1 MIDRNRDIG
10 GVRDGIVVALATQE
24 TGTVILITTKNLRH
38 REDSRGVARSRSP
51 SQAIAV
57 LIMLQNQSDSLPA
70 LFSSSAGPAKARAE
84 AQAEGNVLWQ
94 EGWFEGVG
102 NVKLYYQS
110 WAPALPVLPRASVVL
125 VHGLGSHSALFWP
138 MVQHLLDENYSV
150 YTFDLRGHGRSQGQR
165 GYINRWSEFRDDLR
179 QFLHRVSLQSR
190 HCPCFLLGHS
200 LGAAIALDYALRF
213 PDTIQGLMLTAPAVS
228 SQGISPL
235 KMQVGKLLSL
245 LWPRFS
251 LNTGLRR
258 QPPSRDAALNQTY
271 VQDPLRHTRGTARLS
286 TEFLRTNRHTW
297 EHLEQLKLPTLML
310 QGTADSVAPVAV
322 TRQFFDQISSR
333 VKTLYIYAGAYHEI
347 WNDINRAQ
355 VMADLSRWLEQTLGQ
370 STGSESEIMVDSASI
385 CR

>member
-1 MIDRNRDIG
+1 MFDRDR
-10 GVRDGIVVALATQE
+10 LP
-24 TGTVILITTKNLRH
+24 
-38 REDSRGVARSRSP
+38 P

-57 LIMLQNQSDSLPA
+57 LLMLQNQSDSLPT
-70 LFSSSAGPAKARAE
+70 LFSRSAGPAKERAE
-84 AQAEGNVLWQ
+84 GAVQWQ
-94 EGWFEGVG
+94 EGWFQSTG

-110 WAPALPVLPRASVVL
+110 WIPSQPATPRASVVM

-138 MVQHLLDENYSV
+138 MVQHLLAENYSV

-179 QFLHRVSLQSR
+179 QFLHGVSLKSR
-190 HCPCFLLGHS
+190 HSPCLLLGHS
-200 LGAAIALDYALRF
+200 LGAAIALDYTLRF

-228 SQGISPL
+228 CQGISPL

-258 QPPSRDAALNQTY
+258 QPPSRDAALNQLY
-271 VQDPLRHTRGTARLS
+271 AQDPLRHSRGTARLS

-297 EHLEQLKLPTLML
+297 EHLEQLKLPTLIL

-322 TRQFFDQISSR
+322 TRQFFAQIPSR
-333 VKTLYIYAGAYHEI
+333 LKALYIYAGAYHEI

-355 VMADLSRWLEQTLGQ
+355 VMADLSRWLEQTLSQ
-370 STGSESEIMVDSASI
+370 PIGSEQEIMVGSTSVH
-385 CR
+385 R